1 MFPTVSELD
10 WVTVLFMAF
19 GEVVIAFAILPI
31 SRSFYVFVFLGET
44 ALGLLGALRLR
55 SVTTLSDHTS
65 TTLRLRSVT
74 TLSDHA
80 HCDTSQHASQ

>member
-1 MFPTVSELD
+1 MFPTLSELG

-44 ALGLLGALRLR
+44 ALGLHGALRLR
-55 SVTTLSDHTS
+55 SVTTLRLHFDYTS

-80 HCDTSQHASQ
+80 QCDTWQ